1 LPSADMPLCLVQNTV
16 RLVVAAAGFFPSYA
30 IEISVD
36 QYARLHSL
44 STGSETIGAS
54 TEPELKHLPE
64 PELMRRQP
72 PPQDSLVKR
81 GEQRA
86 AEQGEVS
93 WIEAGDSPVTP
104 KEEEAEIKE
113 KEAEVKEEEEEA
125 EITIHSPVTPE
136 EENMIKEEVKK
147 AVSEKVKKAE
157 IKKEEVK
164 EKKAE
169 IQEDKKAEIQEEE
182 TKAQIQEVVEKIVEK
197 KAEIQEEKKAK
208 IKEEEEEEAEITI
221 HSPVTPEPKAQVVE
235 KAEILEEEEKMIKME
250 VEVEKELGMPGL
262 MTAETTAKPE
272 DEGATGVSLNFVIGA
287 LILLV
292 CLYILGDRL
301 QAKQTAKQSSA
312 AESEAVEDDA
322 ADGDAA
328 DDAEPDEDAGDAA
341 DDAKAI

>member
-1 LPSADMPLCLVQNTV
+1 MPLCLVQNTV
-16 RLVVAAAGFFPSYA
+16 RLVVAAAGFFSSYA

-136 EENMIKEEVKK
+136 
-147 AVSEKVKKAE
+147 
-157 IKKEEVK
+157 
-164 EKKAE
+164 
-169 IQEDKKAEIQEEE
+169 
-182 TKAQIQEVVEKIVEK
+182 
-197 KAEIQEEKKAK
+197 
-208 IKEEEEEEAEITI
+208 
-221 HSPVTPEPKAQVVE
+221 PKAQVVE
-235 KAEILEEEEKMIKME
+235 KAKILEEEEKMIKME

-301 QAKQTAKQSSA
+301 HAKQTAKQSSA